1 MYVLEGVTPCIQSMM
16 LQAGDTGTFFV
27 FVFFFL
33 NTDSLSILMFCFF
46 VTVTFSRVDP
56 GGKLIMGFRKAA
68 HTGVIQVLV
77 SYELFLS
84 FFLIRSIL
92 IWNQSL

>member
-16 LQAGDTGTFFV
+16 LQAGDTGTLCSCFFFV
-27 FVFFFL
+27 L
-33 NTDSLSILMFCFF
+33 NTDSLNILMSFF
-46 VTVTFSRVDP
+46 LTVTFSRVDP
-56 GGKLIMGFRKAA
+56 GGKLIMGFRKAT
-68 HTGVIQVLV
+68 HTKDIQVLV

-84 FFLIRSIL
+84 FFLISSIL